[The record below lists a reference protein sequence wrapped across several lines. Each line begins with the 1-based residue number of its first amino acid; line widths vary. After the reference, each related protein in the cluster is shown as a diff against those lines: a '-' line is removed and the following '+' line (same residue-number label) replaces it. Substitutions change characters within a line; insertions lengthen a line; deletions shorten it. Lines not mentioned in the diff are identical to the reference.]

1 MKIVGMDAL
10 LLTCVLLGG
19 GCRHVTDP
27 EAVHVGTPTATE
39 TAQAIVDRYRNDAEL
54 ADELFKGKLVH
65 IKKFRVD
72 KIGSRYLRMNEDG
85 YELRLDIPSDTA
97 KIHKNDTIKLFCE
110 GKGLREEKQ
119 IVFKDCYGRLD

>member
-1 MKIVGMDAL
+1 MKILGVLAL
-10 LLTCVLLGG
+10 MMVCG

-39 TAQAIVDRYRNDAEL
+39 TAQVIVERYRNDAEL

-72 KIGSRYLRMNEDG
+72 KVGSRYLRMNEDG

-97 KIHKNDTIKLFCE
+97 NIRKNDTIKLFCE
-110 GKGLREEKQ
+110 GKGLRDDKQ
-119 IVFKDCYGRLD
+119 IVFKDCYGRLE